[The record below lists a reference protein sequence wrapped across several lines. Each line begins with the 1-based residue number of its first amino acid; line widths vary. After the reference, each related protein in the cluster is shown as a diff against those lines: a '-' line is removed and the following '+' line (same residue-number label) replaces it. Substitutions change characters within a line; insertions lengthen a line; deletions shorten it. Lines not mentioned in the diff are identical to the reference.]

1 MLCCAAVCA
10 GGDIVCGRFVHAPEA
25 MSLQWINAIHACQ
38 RGAKPEAV
46 VDDDGAGVFAGPAA
60 GLSAAES
67 PLYSRPLGS
76 SPSPRHAAGGQ
87 SPRGLSGSGSGSQ
100 SPYDYRS
107 VVLPVAPGTCDR
119 CTR

>member
-1 MLCCAAVCA
+1 MLCCAMCA
-10 GGDIVCGRFVHAPEA
+10 GDILCGRFVHAPEA

-38 RGAKPEAV
+38 RGAKTEAV
-46 VDDDGAGVFAGPAA
+46 VDDDGAGVFAGPA
-60 GLSAAES
+60 GLSTAES
-67 PLYSRPLGS
+67 PLYSRLG
-76 SPSPRHAAGGQ
+76 SPSPRHAAGGR
-87 SPRGLSGSGSGSQ
+87 SPRGLSGGGGGGSQ